1 MMRIVMTRRQDISV
15 WTKLA
20 SPLYAVALTLVSGA
34 LMFWLI
40 GVAPTTGLYTYFI
53 SPLTDG
59 WALQEIGV
67 KATPL
72 VLIAV
77 GLSLCYL
84 SNNWNIGAEGQL
96 VMGAIFGA
104 GVAIATHGTP
114 NGPWVLA
121 AMMLAGMIGGA
132 LLAMV
137 PAVLKTRFGANEIL
151 TSLMLVYVA
160 ELLLDWLVRGPWR
173 DPKGFNFPQSV
184 MFEREAQMV
193 RLFDDGRLHIGA
205 PITLLVV
212 VIAAVVL
219 ARSLKGLEIKVVGE
233 APRAA
238 RFAGWDSRKLTWTV
252 FAIAGALAGLA
263 GVIEA
268 SGTLG
273 QLQPTVSPGYGFT
286 AIIVAFLGRLNPVGC
301 LIAGVFLAIT
311 FIGGENAQIAL
322 RLPLDVTRTIQGMLL
337 FFVLAC
343 DALIAYRFTLQR
355 SSPRSTDAG
364 AHA

>member
-1 MMRIVMTRRQDISV
+1 MRIVMSRRQDVGV
-15 WTKLA
+15 WVQFV
-20 SPLYAVALTLVSGA
+20 SPLYAVALTLTSGA
-34 LMFWLI
+34 LMFALL
-40 GVAPTTGLYTYFI
+40 GVAPLTGLYTYFI

-96 VMGAIFGA
+96 VMGAVFGG
-104 GVAIATHGTP
+104 GVAIATHGVV
-114 NGPWVLA
+114 NGPWVLPV
-121 AMMLAGMIGGA
+121 MMLAGMIGGA
-132 LLAMV
+132 SLAMI
-137 PAVLKTRFGANEIL
+137 PAVLKTRFRANEIL

-173 DPKGFNFPQSV
+173 DPQGFNFPQSV

-205 PITLLVV
+205 PLTVLI
-212 VIAAVVL
+212 VIAVAILL
-219 ARSLKGLEIKVVGE
+219 ARTLKGFEMRVVGD

-238 RFAGWDSRKLTWTV
+238 GFAGWDARKLTWTV
-252 FAIAGALAGLA
+252 FAISGALAGLA
-263 GVIEA
+263 GVIVA
-268 SGTLG
+268 SGSLG
-273 QLQPTVSPGYGFT
+273 QLQPGLSPGYGFT
-286 AIIVAFLGRLNPVGC
+286 AIIVAFLGRLNPIGC
-301 LIAGVFLAIT
+301 LIAGIFLAIT

-322 RLPLDVTRTIQGMLL
+322 RLPLDVTRVFQGMLL
-337 FFVLAC
+337 FYVLAC
-343 DALIAYRFTLQR
+343 DALITYRFTIERGAPQG
-355 SSPRSTDAG
+355 SPA
-364 AHA
+364 